1 MVHSLSCT
9 DTEWERVRERAD
21 AAGLSMSRYLV
32 ERALTVELPRDGD
45 GKIGPPPRLVLSEGE
60 QQHIR
65 ERIERIYARMSTGS
79 AEEDRSVLA
88 RLNSS
93 VSLLTKAAMLD
104 LVRGGRTRQ
113 MIALLAEQYGE
124 EKAVRR
130 RALRGLGTQERADRL
145 TREHRDGESGRL
157 PVPPAAPAAN
167 SRPRQ
172 KGCHIEIPGSCRG
185 AAPAF
190 LLGALALDA
199 FPSPRAPPAWSG
211 RAAAT
216 RRASAEDPGSP

>member
-60 QQHIR
+60 QR
-65 ERIERIYARMSTGS
+65 EMHDRIAHVFGRMSTGS
-79 AEEDRSVLA
+79 AEEDRSILA
-88 RLNSS
+88 RLDSS

-124 EKAVRR
+124 EKAVRVAER
-130 RALRGLGTQERADRL
+130 FVAWARKKGLID
-145 TREHRDGESGRL
+145 
-157 PVPPAAPAAN
+157 
-167 SRPRQ
+167 
-172 KGCHIEIPGSCRG
+172 
-185 AAPAF
+185 
-190 LLGALALDA
+190 
-199 FPSPRAPPAWSG
+199 
-211 RAAAT
+211 
-216 RRASAEDPGSP
+216 

>member
-1 MVHSLSCT
+1 MRRRRSPATMVHSLSCT

-60 QQHIR
+60 QR
-65 ERIERIYARMSTGS
+65 EMHDRIAHVFGRMSTGS

-93 VSLLTKAAMLD
+93 VLLLARAAMLD

-124 EKAVRR
+124 EKAVRVAER
-130 RALRGLGTQERADRL
+130 FVAWARKKGLID
-145 TREHRDGESGRL
+145 
-157 PVPPAAPAAN
+157 
-167 SRPRQ
+167 
-172 KGCHIEIPGSCRG
+172 
-185 AAPAF
+185 
-190 LLGALALDA
+190 
-199 FPSPRAPPAWSG
+199 
-211 RAAAT
+211 
-216 RRASAEDPGSP
+216 

>member
-79 AEEDRSVLA
+79 GEEDRSVLA
-88 RLNSS
+88 QLGGS
-93 VSLLTKAAMLD
+93 VSRLVGAAMLD
-104 LVRGGRTRQ
+104 LVRAGRTRQ

-124 EKAVRR
+124 EEAVRIAER
-130 RALRGLGTQERADRL
+130 FVAWARKQGLID
-145 TREHRDGESGRL
+145 
-157 PVPPAAPAAN
+157 
-167 SRPRQ
+167 
-172 KGCHIEIPGSCRG
+172 
-185 AAPAF
+185 
-190 LLGALALDA
+190 
-199 FPSPRAPPAWSG
+199 
-211 RAAAT
+211 
-216 RRASAEDPGSP
+216 

>member
-60 QQHIR
+60 QQQIHD
-65 ERIERIYARMSTGS
+65 RIERISARMSTGS

-93 VSLLTKAAMLD
+93 VSLLTVVKRAKLTPTN
-104 LVRGGRTRQ
+104 RTKT
-113 MIALLAEQYGE
+113 I
-124 EKAVRR
+124 
-130 RALRGLGTQERADRL
+130 
-145 TREHRDGESGRL
+145 S
-157 PVPPAAPAAN
+157 
-167 SRPRQ
+167 
-172 KGCHIEIPGSCRG
+172 
-185 AAPAF
+185 
-190 LLGALALDA
+190 
-199 FPSPRAPPAWSG
+199 
-211 RAAAT
+211 
-216 RRASAEDPGSP
+216 

>member
-60 QQHIR
+60 QR
-65 ERIERIYARMSTGS
+65 EMHDRIAHVFGRMSTGS

-93 VSLLTKAAMLD
+93 VLLLARAAMLD

-124 EKAVRR
+124 EKAVRVAER
-130 RALRGLGTQERADRL
+130 FVAWARKKGLID
-145 TREHRDGESGRL
+145 
-157 PVPPAAPAAN
+157 
-167 SRPRQ
+167 
-172 KGCHIEIPGSCRG
+172 
-185 AAPAF
+185 
-190 LLGALALDA
+190 
-199 FPSPRAPPAWSG
+199 
-211 RAAAT
+211 
-216 RRASAEDPGSP
+216 